1 MKTLAIVF
9 AVLCL
14 VQISSAVTC
23 SGQYYA
29 PLVGTRCFKCPDYF
43 STCTDASTGVLQKN
57 KLLDFN
63 LQDQSYTPY
72 CPPGSTTYNKVANT
86 C

>member
-29 PLVGTRCFKCPDYF
+29 PLVGTRCVKCPDYF
-43 STCTDASTGVLQKN
+43 SSCTDALTGVLQKQIVG
-57 KLLDFN
+57 F
-63 LQDQSYTPY
+63 QSSGSTNTPY